1 MAWPF
6 NFDVVMTRKYWK
18 LAESCGTELCGKNI
32 VVHLAIKGLPGL
44 RSRGGQV
51 IVS

>member
-6 NFDVVMTRKYWK
+6 NFDVVMTK
-18 LAESCGTELCGKNI
+18 LARSCGTELCGKI